1 MTKIVRL
8 YTRPKNHPHIDSNGR
23 ITKSRG
29 CQNQRP
35 VSKRKRRNK
44 RSSFRLPKPRLLMRF
59 ILLLVPSIMP
69 FDSGEIM
76 VSSSA
81 FSRVIN
87 VFAIVETVPLFSLDD
102 LPKNRSLS
110 NEPILEEYIKSYSKN
125 PSNNER

>member
-1 MTKIVRL
+1 
-8 YTRPKNHPHIDSNGR
+8 
-23 ITKSRG
+23 
-29 CQNQRP
+29 
-35 VSKRKRRNK
+35 
-44 RSSFRLPKPRLLMRF
+44 MRF

>member
-1 MTKIVRL
+1 
-8 YTRPKNHPHIDSNGR
+8 
-23 ITKSRG
+23 
-29 CQNQRP
+29 
-35 VSKRKRRNK
+35 
-44 RSSFRLPKPRLLMRF
+44 
-59 ILLLVPSIMP
+59 MP